1 MDVRGVGSTLTEG
14 FGNVAPAGPAR
25 GHGSGTDELC
35 GIPAGF
41 PPCLSGKSVWTG
53 AQFQDE
59 TRFIHVL
66 TECHL
71 AEIPRA
77 LAHFKEKE
85 LDGDLINRDNF
96 PLPTLGPL
104 LEQLS
109 HDVYNGT
116 GFCVIRGINK
126 DDYSVEDLTVI
137 WLGIQAYIADQRGR
151 QDHRG
156 NMLGR
161 HEPSMMPLLCAYDE
175 AVHIIAD
182 NSSEITIGH
191 HRHSKSPLSFHNEV
205 AGDVIGWLTRSAAAS
220 GGRCIVA
227 SVHAIYNILA
237 THRPDVIRTL
247 AKSDWP
253 IALLIMNFGRTPL
266 LGNAVHPRPGYL
278 PKLSE
283 RQREALDTV
292 EAIAQAAQLEIKTRA
307 GDMHFINNFTVLH
320 RREGF
325 VDGAGPREKRHLV
338 RMILRSSEL
347 GWSIPEELKQDW
359 YDAFEVD
366 SSKTWHLEPM
376 PSGAFPL
383 RKYTN

>member
-1 MDVRGVGSTLTEG
+1 MDVHDVGSTLAEG
-14 FGNVAPAGPAR
+14 FGNVAPAGPAC
-25 GHGSGTDELC
+25 GHGSDTDELC

-66 TECHL
+66 TEDHL

-77 LAHFKEKE
+77 LARFK
-85 LDGDLINRDNF
+85 
-96 PLPTLGPL
+96 
-104 LEQLS
+104 EQLS
-109 HDVYNGT
+109 QDVYNGN

-156 NMLGR
+156 NMLGGPQSSR
-161 HEPSMMPLLCAYDE
+161 MPLSRLM
-175 AVHIIAD
+175 
-182 NSSEITIGH
+182 
-191 HRHSKSPLSFHNEV
+191 
-205 AGDVIGWLTRSAAAS
+205 
-220 GGRCIVA
+220 
-227 SVHAIYNILA
+227 
-237 THRPDVIRTL
+237 
-247 AKSDWP
+247 
-253 IALLIMNFGRTPL
+253 MNFGRTPL
-266 LGNAVHPRPGYL
+266 LGNAVHPRPEHL

-283 RQREALDTV
+283 CQREALDTV
-292 EAIAQAAQLEIKTRA
+292 EAIAQAVQLEIRTRA

>member
-1 MDVRGVGSTLTEG
+1 MDVHDVGSTLAEG
-14 FGNVAPAGPAR
+14 FGNVAPTGPAR
-25 GHGSGTDELC
+25 GHGSGADELC

-53 AQFQDE
+53 VQFQDE

-66 TECHL
+66 TEGHL

-109 HDVYNGT
+109 HDIYNGT

-156 NMLGR
+156 NML
-161 HEPSMMPLLCAYDE
+161 
-175 AVHIIAD
+175 VHIIAD

-191 HRHSKSPLSFHNEV
+191 HRHSKSPISFHNEV

-237 THRPDVIRTL
+237 THRPDIIRTL

-253 IALLIMNFGRTPL
+253 IALPRFQCRPLLFHYQSRMMMNFGRTPL
-266 LGNAVHPRPGYL
+266 LGNAVHPRPAYL

-292 EAIAQAAQLEIKTRA
+292 EAIAQAVQLEIRTRA

-325 VDGAGPREKRHLV
+325 IDGAGPREKRHLV

-359 YDAFEVD
+359 YDAFEAD
-366 SSKTWHLEPM
+366 SSRTWYLEPM
-376 PSGAFPL
+376 PSSAFPL

>member
-1 MDVRGVGSTLTEG
+1 MDVNDVGSTLAEG
-14 FGNVAPAGPAR
+14 FGNVAAAGPAC
-25 GHGSGTDELC
+25 GHGSGDDELC

-66 TECHL
+66 TEGHL

-77 LAHFKEKE
+77 LARFKEQ
-85 LDGDLINRDNF
+85 
-96 PLPTLGPL
+96 LG
-104 LEQLS
+104 Q
-109 HDVYNGT
+109 DIYNGN

-137 WLGIQAYIADQRGR
+137 WLGMQAYIADQRGR

-156 NMLGR
+156 NML
-161 HEPSMMPLLCAYDE
+161 
-175 AVHIIAD
+175 VHIIAD

-191 HRHSKSPLSFHNEV
+191 HRHSKSPITFHNEV
-205 AGDVIGWLTRSAAAS
+205 AGDIIGWLTRSAAAS

-237 THRPDVIRTL
+237 THRPDIIRTL

-253 IALLIMNFGRTPL
+253 IALPRFQCRPLIFHHQSRLIMNFGRTPL
-266 LGNAVHPRPGYL
+266 LGNAVHPRPEYL

-283 RQREALDTV
+283 RQHEALDTV
-292 EAIAQAAQLEIKTRA
+292 EAIAQAVQLEIRTRA

-325 VDGAGPREKRHLV
+325 ADGAGTREKRHLV

-359 YDAFEVD
+359 YDAFEGD